1 MIERPR
7 LIPAVILGA
16 MGLIALKVIGWSSGG
31 PAAPEQMQVTQAK
44 PDPAKTE
51 LKGFTK
57 MMATAR
63 APYNPND
70 PDTTGS
76 VPAKPKKEAE
86 AKEAETKAAEAKAL
100 AEAKMSPNAPRDR
113 SNMINTGER
122 PPSISEK
129 ALLERLGERRDELD
143 GRMRELELREKLLET
158 VEKKVEGRVDEL
170 KQIEGK
176 IGEANEKKNPAE
188 AAGLKNLVVMYESMK
203 PKDAARIF
211 DRLSI
216 DVLLPVVQQMNP
228 RKMSEVLAAMSP
240 EAAEKLTVA
249 IASRAGAGAGRE
261 RTAAAPGLPSSELQA
276 IVPARPGAQT
286 PAQPPAPAN

>member
-16 MGLIALKVIGWSSGG
+16 MGLIALKVIGWSSAG
-31 PAAPEQMQVTQAK
+31 PPMPEQVQVSQLK
-44 PDPAKTE
+44 PE

-57 MMATAR
+57 MMANAR

-76 VPAKPKKEAE
+76 VPAKPKKDIE
-86 AKEAETKAAEAKAL
+86 AKEAEAKAAEAKAAETKVM
-100 AEAKMSPNAPRDR
+100 AEAKIPANAPRDR

-122 PPSISEK
+122 PPSTSEK

-261 RTAAAPGLPSSELQA
+261 RTAAASGLPSTELQA
-276 IVPARPGAQT
+276 IVPARPGPVPT
-286 PAQPPAPAN
+286 AQPAAPAN